1 MNTRSGTLKKLSG
14 VTALD
19 FMVEHL
25 DRSPLNDAAREAL
38 QKQVKQLI
46 EEPTSR
52 GFRVKLIL

>member
-1 MNTRSGTLKKLSG
+1 MTHAELSG

-25 DRSPLNDAAREAL
+25 DRSPLNDADREAL
-38 QKQVKQLI
+38 RKQVKQLI